1 VEIEGLTAETPVYQA
16 GLRNIGPSEIAKRR
30 RYGIVA
36 IGIAIVFGVAI
47 LTLALPVF
55 TRTFVFFPL
64 WVGVLS
70 LLEAHLRFGARLAY
84 SGTRSVQGTDATE
97 AVDSAKDHAAD
108 REAARKLISRSA
120 LIAAAMT
127 FAFTSLPIG
136 R

>member
-1 VEIEGLTAETPVYQA
+1 VEIEGLTAEPPVYQP
-16 GLRNIGPSEIAKRR
+16 GVCNIGPAEIAKRR
-30 RYGIVA
+30 RFGILGV
-36 IGIAIVFGVAI
+36 GIAIAIGVAI
-47 LTLALPVF
+47 LVLGLPVF

-64 WVGVLS
+64 WGGVLS
-70 LLEAHLRFGARLAY
+70 LLQAHLHFCAGFAY
-84 SGTRSVQGTDATE
+84 SGVRSVQGTDATE

>member
-1 VEIEGLTAETPVYQA
+1 MEIEGLTGETPVYQA
-16 GLRNIGPSEIAKRR
+16 GLCNIGRAEIAKRR
-30 RYGIVA
+30 RYGIIA
-36 IGIAIVFGVAI
+36 IGIAIALGVAI
-47 LTLALPVF
+47 LALGLPVF

-64 WVGVLS
+64 WGGVLS
-70 LLEAHLRFGARLAY
+70 LLQAHLHFCAAFAY
-84 SGTRSVQGTDATE
+84 SGTRSVDDTDATE